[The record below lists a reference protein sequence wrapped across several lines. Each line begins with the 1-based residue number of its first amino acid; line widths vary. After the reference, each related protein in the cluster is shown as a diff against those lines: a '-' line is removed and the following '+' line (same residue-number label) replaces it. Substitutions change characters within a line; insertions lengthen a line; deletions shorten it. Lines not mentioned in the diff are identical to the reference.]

1 MGGKW
6 FNMLSTLKIGK
17 QKLKKETVMNTTIE
31 NNKIIAEFMG
41 AKEIITETTHR
52 IYKEFEMYGIIES
65 IEDREDIKH
74 FYQPEEMLF
83 NSDWNWLM
91 EVVEKIEETEIENN
105 ILMLESIGNEAKFIY
120 DDGCRFLNSNIGETK
135 IEAVYNACIEF
146 IKWYNE
152 QNKV

>member
-1 MGGKW
+1 MK
-6 FNMLSTLKIGK
+6 NI
-17 QKLKKETVMNTTIE
+17 VE
-31 NNKIIAEFMG
+31 NNKLIAEFMG
-41 AKEIITETTHR
+41 VFDKILSTGNIHSWSDAPFYYTTEDTKE
-52 IYKEFEMYGIIES
+52 KV
-65 IEDREDIKH
+65 IKNICK
-74 FYQPEEMLF
+74 YSKYD
-83 NSDWNWLM
+83 SDWNWLM

-152 QNKV
+152 KNQ